1 MRWIAVAK
9 LLRSRMFVL
18 AAAVLWVPGTAGSA
32 AAEWFLDLYSGAAFT
47 NAEDVEARWTV
58 LGGTIEGLFKEVD
71 FDTSVVFGGRVGY
84 RFVGL
89 PFFAVA
95 LDVWHFRP
103 DVGAQTVRATNVRL
117 NGVPSG
123 VTFDVSLR
131 RVDVQA
137 TGISF
142 GPMFRVPLAK
152 LIEPLGSVEYYV
164 TAGPT
169 LFIGHVDGTWT
180 TFDPSTGTLQ
190 FRDDS
195 DTVTQIGVQA
205 GAGFTWLFRRNV
217 GVFAEYRFSHFAP
230 EIRVGDWRFETNVN
244 THSVLGGLTLR
255 F

>member
-123 VTFDVSLR
+123 
-131 RVDVQA
+131 
-137 TGISF
+137 
-142 GPMFRVPLAK
+142 
-152 LIEPLGSVEYYV
+152 
-164 TAGPT
+164 
-169 LFIGHVDGTWT
+169 
-180 TFDPSTGTLQ
+180 
-190 FRDDS
+190 
-195 DTVTQIGVQA
+195 IGVQA